1 MTERELSEKLSELA
15 GRIESNLENLE
26 GRPPAAIWEHLL
38 NVAKE
43 LRSLSNE
50 KYTPGSVTWDDV
62 KKTTLNQP
70 NTRRFPF

>member
-26 GRPPAAIWEHLL
+26 GRPPAAVWSNLL
-38 NVAKE
+38 DVAKE
-43 LRSLSNE
+43 LRQLSNK
-50 KYTPGSVTWDDV
+50 KYAPGSVTWDDV
-62 KKTTLNQP
+62 KKTALNQP